1 MPPLSVT
8 LDRLYY
14 THTHRSGRSQEN
26 GCRDPPLHG
35 YYRGHGHH
43 QTRRPPPGE
52 KRHENCGGEKRR
64 EEERRG
70 EKRRDEGKRG
80 RGVTAPHVCAEV
92 ELCSCRCVQK
102 RDEPFL
108 TTSSSPHS
116 SPLHPPSSHM
126 FRPPF
131 LLLPLRLPALLSSSV
146 LSSTLSVPEPVRG
159 GANSRSSAVPYST
172 STPMSA

>member
-1 MPPLSVT
+1 MGVEIPP
-8 LDRLYY
+8 Y
-14 THTHRSGRSQEN
+14 TGTIGVMATTKRGALPQVR
-26 GCRDPPLHG
+26 RD
-35 YYRGHGHH
+35 
-43 QTRRPPPGE
+43 TRTAAG
-52 KRHENCGGEKRR
+52 
-64 EEERRG
+64 RRG

-146 LSSTLSVPEPVRG
+146 LSSTLSAPAPVRG

-172 STPMSA
+172 STPMSALRWRPLGTL